1 MPQETVLV
9 TGATGFIAKHVVAAL
24 LNSGYSVVG
33 SSRSLRRES
42 EMRDALTPALD
53 DEAALERFRLVEL
66 DLGSDQ
72 GWTAAMDGVDV
83 LVHTASPFPLVQPDD
98 PDVVIRPAVEGAR
111 RALRTAE
118 AAGVSRIVLTS
129 SAAAILDAKLPAG
142 RTAYDESDWTNGDDA
157 RLTPYVR
164 SKTLAERAAWE
175 FAESHPDLRL
185 TVINPTLVL
194 GPPLDTNFGTSIE
207 LVERLMKGRDPMLPN
222 FGLPV
227 VDVRDVALMH
237 LRAVER
243 PETAGKRYIG
253 AASFLWYPEMAEI
266 LAEEFPRRKIT
277 TRRAPNFAIRLFSF
291 FDKSVRVILPD
302 LDKRK
307 DVSNDRATEELA
319 VDFRPAADAVR
330 AAGHFLADSGRV

>member
-24 LNSGYSVVG
+24 LNAGYGVVG
-33 SSRSLRRES
+33 SSRSLRRRD
-42 EMRDALTPALD
+42 EMQGALVPAL
-53 DEAALERFRLVEL
+53 EHSSALDRFRLVEL
-66 DLGSDQ
+66 DLGSDV
-72 GWTAAMDGVDV
+72 GWMEAMKDVDI

-111 RALRTAE
+111 RALREAE
-118 AAGVSRIVLTS
+118 AAGVHRVVLTS

-142 RTAYDESDWTNGDDA
+142 RDLFDESDWTDGDDT

-164 SKTLAERAAWE
+164 SKTLAERAAWD
-175 FAESHPDLRL
+175 FARDHPEIQL

-194 GPPLDTNFGTSIE
+194 GPPLDTNYGTSVG
-207 LVERLMKGRDPMLPN
+207 LVERLLKSDDPMLPN
-222 FGLPV
+222 FGLPI

-253 AASFLWYPEMAEI
+253 AASFLWYPEMAQI
-266 LAEEFPRRKIT
+266 LAAEFPKRKIT
-277 TRRAPNFAIRLFSF
+277 TRRAPNFAIRVFSF
-291 FDKSVRVILPD
+291 FDKSVRTILPD

-307 DVSNDRATEELA
+307 EVSNARASEDLEIP
-319 VDFRPAADAVR
+319 FRPAPEAVR
-330 AAGHFLADSGRV
+330 ASGHFLVDHGKV